1 MSTNNVNVYHILHKV
16 SPRLRL
22 QTEAEFHPAP
32 LWHPARIRYNE
43 SSDTKLSD
51 EGFARATRL

>member
-1 MSTNNVNVYHILHKV
+1 MSTNNVNVYHILHRP

-22 QTEAEFHPAP
+22 ETEAEFHPAP

-43 SSDTKLSD
+43 SSDTILSV
-51 EGFARATRL
+51 EG